1 MKKLLILML
10 VLAMTSLAGATTV
23 SIMPPVTG
31 TSGSAIYPLEAAAT
45 SRIYFGVDASDLDT
59 LSVTISVTNA
69 TITGGILAAEA
80 GDYGVEVQDYG
91 ILVQEDGG
99 FQPGLS
105 FDTTIIAGAAHI
117 GLGQFGNIIHGTTTE
132 PVVTLPVAAGDL
144 GGDFPVIVTAN
155 TPIAYID
162 ITAAG
167 TGDILL
173 SIANGSVHGSNSL
186 LTDLQTVPDY
196 ANGTI
201 FAVPEPAT
209 MLILGLGALLLRRKK

>member
-1 MKKLLILML
+1 MKKVLVLIL
-10 VLAMTSLAGATTV
+10 VFAMASLAGATTV
-23 SIMPPVTG
+23 SIIEPASGP
-31 TSGSAIYPLEAAAT
+31 GSAGTPLVAAETLRVYLGISA
-45 SRIYFGVDASDLDT
+45 ADLDS
-59 LSVTISVTNA
+59 LAVTISATNA

-80 GDYGVEVQDYG
+80 GDYGVEVQDWG
-91 ILVQEDGG
+91 VLVQTDGG
-99 FQPGLS
+99 FQAGLS
-105 FDTTIIAGAAHI
+105 ADTTMVAGSAHI
-117 GLGQFGNIIHGTTTE
+117 GLGQFGAVIYGPTAD
-132 PVVTLPVAAGDL
+132 PVVLLPVAPGDL
-144 GGDFPVIVTAN
+144 GGDVAAIVTAN

>member
-162 ITAAG
+162 ITATG
-167 TGDILL
+167 TGDIVFT
-173 SIANGSVHGSNSL
+173 ITNGSIFGGSRL
-186 LTDLQTVPDY
+186 ADMVTVPDFVGAAIY
-196 ANGTI
+196 Y
-201 FAVPEPAT
+201 AVPEPAT
-209 MLILGLGALLLRRKK
+209 MLLLGLGTLLLRRRK